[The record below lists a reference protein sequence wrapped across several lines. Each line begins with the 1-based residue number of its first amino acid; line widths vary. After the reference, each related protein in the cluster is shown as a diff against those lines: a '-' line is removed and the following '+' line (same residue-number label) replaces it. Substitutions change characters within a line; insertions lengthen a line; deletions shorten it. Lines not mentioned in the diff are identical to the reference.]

1 MSLNWNGPT
10 SKIWSDSQCQN
21 LENLEYDVTKCK
33 QSCEAKNLCTAFN
46 YNPNGGCSLRAC
58 SLPVPDPTWA
68 LGNYRGYYLNKGTY
82 TLTVLKHSKKTKTL
96 ELGNVTL
103 FFICVCRLCY
113 KE

>member
-1 MSLNWNGPT
+1 MIISFLSTVSFNWNGPT

-33 QSCEAKNLCTAFN
+33 RSCEAKNLCTAFN

-82 TLTVLKHSKKTKTL
+82 TLTVLKHSNLVFSLNKNI
-96 ELGNVTL
+96 G
-103 FFICVCRLCY
+103 IG
-113 KE
+113 